1 MFIWIAKKNSKF
13 HAKRLNWSENML
25 KSFRRGATVLGGGEE
40 GGYCFLKHPETYVT
54 RHILLLFLDDH

>member
-1 MFIWIAKKNSKF
+1 
-13 HAKRLNWSENML
+13 ML